1 MSGLPVA
8 PFDRARYVGTV
19 CQVDPSSVRINLPHA
34 ASAVSDHHAGYS
46 MPAGQVGE
54 FVLIESEEHAIV
66 GRITEVKLPESD
78 RLSVEPTSDNDK
90 SPNPIGL
97 VQLLTSLE
105 LATGKAVRGIPSH
118 PRIAQHVFSAH
129 PLLIK
134 HAVEQGHESNQS
146 VQLAT
151 LPSSLN
157 TLVSLSPEALFG
169 RHCAVLGTTGGGKSW
184 TVARLVEEIVRLNGK
199 AILFDATGEF
209 KALKDGVRH
218 VHLGGHPINIEDKRE
233 FVGYPF
239 NQLNESDVFAL
250 FNPTGASQA
259 PKLREALRSLKLASL
274 CPQLAP
280 NGFLPKTN
288 QSKKPIEEALTANAL
303 QLDAENT
310 DYSIH
315 LLPRQI
321 QEECVW
327 PSGGTG
333 SSPDHS
339 RWGATNNN
347 DLSYCNTLLARIE
360 TTIKSQF
367 MACIFKPEALTAL
380 PQVITDFLSSNDA
393 VLRISME
400 DLPFEHNTRE
410 LVTNAIGRYLLK
422 LARAGSFR
430 ANPTVVILDE
440 AHQFLNKSL
449 GDEYSKVSLE
459 SFGVIAKEGRKY
471 GLTAVLATQRPRD
484 IPEDVLSQMGM
495 FIVHRLINE
504 KDRAVVERA
513 CGYMDASAAAFLPTL
528 GQGEAILVGVDSPM
542 PLPVRIIPPKATPQS
557 EGPQYKK
564 HWLNSPKHEA
574 VNDKQGFTD
583 R

>member
-1 MSGLPVA
+1 VSGLPIA
-8 PFDRARYVGTV
+8 PFDPARYIGTV
-19 CQVDPSSVRINLPHA
+19 CQVDPNTVRVNLPHA
-34 ASAVSDHHAGYS
+34 ASPVSDHHAGYS

-66 GRITEVKLPESD
+66 GRITEVKLPERD
-78 RLSVEPTSDNDK
+78 RLSVEPTADTDSDA
-90 SPNPIGL
+90 NPVGL
-97 VQLLTSLE
+97 IQLLTSLE
-105 LATGKAVRGIPSH
+105 LATGKAVRGIPAH

-134 HAVEQGHESNQS
+134 HAVEQGHESDRS
-146 VQLAT
+146 VRLAF
-151 LPSSLN
+151 LPDSLN
-157 TLVSLSPEALFG
+157 TMVSLAPEALFG

-184 TVARLVEEIVRLNGK
+184 TVARIAEEIVRLNGK

-218 VHLGGHPINIEDKRE
+218 VHLGGQSVNADDKRE

-239 NQLNESDVFAL
+239 NQLNESDVFVL

-274 CPQLAP
+274 RPQLAP
-280 NGFLPKTN
+280 NGYLPKIN
-288 QSKKPIEEALTANAL
+288 QSKKPVEDALTANAA

-310 DYSIH
+310 SYAIH
-315 LLPRQI
+315 LLARQI
-321 QEECVW
+321 QEECVY
-327 PSGGTG
+327 PSANFGK
-333 SSPDHS
+333 DHS
-339 RWGATNNN
+339 KWGDASNELT
-347 DLSYCNTLLARIE
+347 YCISLIARIE
-360 TTIKSQF
+360 TTLKSPF
-367 MACIFKPEALTAL
+367 MACIFKPESLTAL
-380 PQVITDFLSSNDA
+380 PNVITEFLSSKDA

-422 LARAGSFR
+422 LARTGSFR

-440 AHQFLNKSL
+440 AHQFLDKSL
-449 GDEYSKVSLE
+449 GDEYSRVSLE

-504 KDRAVVERA
+504 KDRQVVERA
-513 CGYMDASAAAFLPTL
+513 CGNMDASAAAFLPTL

-542 PLPVRIIPPKATPQS
+542 PLPVQIIEPLAKPQS
-557 EGPQYKK
+557 EGPQYTIYWK
-564 HWLNSPKHEA
+564 LRPI
-574 VNDKQGFTD
+574 
-583 R
+583 